1 MHRGKTRRRLHDE
14 TSFRTIQ
21 REQSRQSDWESRKK
35 RRNKQS
41 PSTFQDPVR
50 RPPGPHKLNS
60 YVCGVPMFKAV
71 RRPNIPQKRKAE
83 IPSRNS
89 FPNGPTRAKPTVT
102 LGKPKEE
109 KEQAVPS
116 SLRNR
121 VRWPPRPHKLNNCK
135 CGVLMFE
142 AVQRALCTAEK

>member
-1 MHRGKTRRRLHDE
+1 MYRGKTRRRLHDE

-35 RRNKQS
+35 SRNKQS

-71 RRPNIPQKRKAE
+71 GRPNIPQKRKAE
-83 IPSRNS
+83 ILSRNS
-89 FPNGPTRAKPTVT
+89 FPNGPTRATPTVRP
-102 LGKPKEE
+102 GQPKEE
-109 KEQAVPS
+109 KKQAEPS
-116 SLRNR
+116 T
-121 VRWPPRPHKLNNCK
+121 
-135 CGVLMFE
+135 FE
-142 AVQRALCTAEK
+142 TEYGGRLGPTS